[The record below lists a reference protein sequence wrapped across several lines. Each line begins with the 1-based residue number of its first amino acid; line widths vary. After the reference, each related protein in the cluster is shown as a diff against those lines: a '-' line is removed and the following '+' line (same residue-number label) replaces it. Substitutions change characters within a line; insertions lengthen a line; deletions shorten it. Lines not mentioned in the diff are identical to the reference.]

1 MILKRFTILLAVLVL
16 ATGCYK
22 LKGPKK
28 PNNLIS
34 KEQMV
39 NILIDIRLLSSAT
52 GTNKKVLDN
61 HNIIPE
67 VYIYEKYKIDS
78 LQFSLSNNYYAYHV
92 DDYDDIYAKIQDSLK
107 YLKDFFRELEK
118 KELEE
123 QKEKDSINALVAKDT
138 LIQIK
143 KLDSI
148 RTFLK
153 KDSLR
158 QQLTQKKLEKGLIQP
173 VSDSVTQQQ

>member
-1 MILKRFTILLAVLVL
+1 MILKRFTILLAVLVI
-16 ATGCYK
+16 ASSCYN

-28 PNNLIS
+28 PKNLIS
-34 KEQMV
+34 KEQMI

-52 GTNKKVLDN
+52 GANKKVLDN

-67 VYIYEKYKIDS
+67 AYIYKKYKIDS
-78 LQFSLSNNYYAYHV
+78 LQFNLSNNYYAYHV
-92 DDYDDIYAKIQDSLK
+92 EDYDDIYAKIQDSLK
-107 YLKDFFRELEK
+107 YLKEFFTELEK
-118 KELEE
+118 KELKE
-123 QKEKDSINALVAKDT
+123 QKEKDSIKALMVKDSI
-138 LIQIK
+138 IQIK

-148 RTFLK
+148 KTFLK

-158 QQLTQKKLEKGLIQP
+158 QQSIQKKLDKGLIQP